1 MIDAELVGGSDDD
14 DAGVFA
20 NAGEKRVVRDVR
32 VRAQDGAADEM
43 DDTPRSARGLSDP
56 RVGDFLPPV
65 AAATAAGGLA
75 LELEVLEP

>member
-20 NAGEKRVVRDVR
+20 HAGEKRVVRDVR